1 MFIRVSGHS
10 KLHGHRGGYSMGQC
24 KICGKEI
31 AEGQD
36 ICESCQKDMDQ
47 VQVDVSDLDDLNLDD
62 IELDDYDLPELSGDL
77 LETNLEFDLEDA
89 SNNLENPDIV
99 VREKETAESEQT
111 EEVPLTDMVDMAE
124 IASEEIPSVPDTE
137 EIASEEIS
145 PIPDIEEID
154 NDIPSTMDEMAADS
168 DIPDMDLDGLLDGTD
183 EIRQETAEEQPA
195 VEESA
200 LDGIDALLDSN
211 DAGEMDLSD
220 LLSDTAVPADEDKT
234 EELPDTPTEETD
246 STMDAL
252 GLGDLGLDLDLG
264 MDVSDMSLDL
274 GNAMDAGSDAL
285 DSDIAM
291 MEDLPD
297 AEVMAEMAEPKEK
310 VSIWKRL
317 FGNVKDEKWEK
328 QKEKEAQ
335 EEQARLAKEE
345 ERKAKEKEAES
356 EAENAEEGEKL
367 DPKEAK
373 KAAKLAKK
381 EEKAR
386 KKAEKKAQKEQQ
398 KELIDEDEEEGRIN
412 RAGAVIVFVFLGMVA
427 TFIIVGTNVFS
438 YKNSIS
444 RAKNYFKED
453 QYSQA
458 YGELNGLHIKKKD
471 EKLYEQVRTVMYVDK
486 ELNSYRNYTNIRMY
500 PEALDS
506 LLKGLEKY
514 DYYIDRA
521 REAEVTEDYDKLKNK
536 ILSELKKEYNMT
548 EKNAYD
554 LLNNEDQYDYSQKV
568 IKIANE

>member
-1 MFIRVSGHS
+1 
-10 KLHGHRGGYSMGQC
+10 MGQC

-137 EIASEEIS
+137 EIS

-154 NDIPSTMDEMAADS
+154 NDIPSTMDEMSADS

-220 LLSDTAVPADEDKT
+220 LLSDTAAPAAGDKT

-274 GNAMDAGSDAL
+274 GDAMDAGSGAL

-554 LLNNEDQYDYSQKV
+554 LLNNQDQYDYSQKV